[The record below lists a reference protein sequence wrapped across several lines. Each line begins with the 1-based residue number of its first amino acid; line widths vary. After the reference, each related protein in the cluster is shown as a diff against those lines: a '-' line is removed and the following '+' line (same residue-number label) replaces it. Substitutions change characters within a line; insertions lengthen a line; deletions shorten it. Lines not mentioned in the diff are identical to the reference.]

1 MFGEPTFFEDLP
13 QPILYRLVKQLNEDD
28 IRSVKL
34 FHTYEM
40 EFVVALL
47 LALKPFQAMAGET
60 IFSEG
65 DICDTIVFLKKGK
78 VAVSA
83 SNGFKNVLAGYVRA
97 GGHFGDMEY
106 LRNTTCIA
114 TYAASKHSQLL
125 SVTHTTVNQAAVKC
139 LDAGVRFRKETELRY
154 KLFNQVIKQNKRD
167 QDQGYAQYSLEESRA
182 IVGKLMH
189 QSSGSTPVPTP
200 RVTPRRRASLQT
212 PHFFTDKDTTTPKAE
227 PKKEPKKEL
236 KPKKNLT
243 PTAVSMMWIDG
254 VIVDTRNLTLLARN
268 ADQFANE
275 VDETTIRVIYRN
287 PLGKIGPGEVP
298 ESYLHEHLIIN
309 PLLGYKVAWDLLI
322 AVMVVYSIV
331 IIPMEIA
338 FDSYAF
344 AGSETVDIGEFH
356 FLFNFRHA
364 SLFLIMD
371 HFS

>member
-1 MFGEPTFFEDLP
+1 M
-13 QPILYRLVKQLNEDD
+13 KQLNEDD

-40 EFVVALL
+40 EFVVTLL

-60 IFSEG
+60 IYSEG
-65 DICDTIVFLKKGK
+65 DICCTIVFLKKGK
-78 VAVSA
+78 VSVSA

-125 SVTHTTVNQAAVKC
+125 SVTHTLFNHAAAKC

-167 QDQGYAQYSLEESRA
+167 QDQGYAQYTLEESRA
-182 IVGKLMH
+182 IVGKLLH
-189 QSSGSTPVPTP
+189 QTSGPSPTP
-200 RVTPRRRASLQT
+200 TPRRRASLQA
-212 PHFFTDKDTTTPKAE
+212 PSIFTDRDIATPKAE
-227 PKKEPKKEL
+227 PKKEIKKEPKKEL
-236 KPKKNLT
+236 RPKKSLT

-268 ADQFANE
+268 ADQFTNE

-287 PLGKIGPGEVP
+287 TMGKIGPGEVP
-298 ESYLHEHLIIN
+298 ENYLLEHLIVN
-309 PLLGYKVAWDLLI
+309 PLSGYKIAWDLLI

-344 AGSETVDIGEFH
+344 AGSGTVDMGMLLLTV
-356 FLFNFRHA
+356 LFG
-364 SLFLIMD
+364 LIAP
-371 HFS
+371 HLSPFFFFF